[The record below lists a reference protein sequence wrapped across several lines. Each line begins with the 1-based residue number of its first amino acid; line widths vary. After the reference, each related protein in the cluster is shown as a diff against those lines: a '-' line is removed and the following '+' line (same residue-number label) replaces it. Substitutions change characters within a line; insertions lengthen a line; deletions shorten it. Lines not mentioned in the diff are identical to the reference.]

1 MSIKFIEYMS
11 NHTTTTRSNQAQPGA
26 DWVAVVQKKVEALR
40 YGVVQVVVH
49 EGRVVQIECTEKVR
63 IDRPERDDE

>member
-1 MSIKFIEYMS
+1 M
-11 NHTTTTRSNQAQPGA
+11 NHRPTQKHAATVNPAE
-26 DWVAVVQKKVEALR
+26 DWLAVVRQRVSALR

-63 IDRPERDDE
+63 LDKPGRDDE

>member
-1 MSIKFIEYMS
+1 MSDRPIQKHAGPVNPE
-11 NHTTTTRSNQAQPGA
+11 A
-26 DWVAVVQKKVEALR
+26 DWLAVVRQRVSALR

-63 IDRPERDDE
+63 LDKPGRDDE

>member
-1 MSIKFIEYMS
+1 MS
-11 NHTTTTRSNQAQPGA
+11 NHTTPTRSNQAQPGA
-26 DWVAVVQKKVEALR
+26 DWVAVVQQKVEALR

-63 IDRPERDDE
+63 IDRPERDGE

>member
-11 NHTTTTRSNQAQPGA
+11 SHTTPKQTNVVQSGT

-63 IDRPERDDE
+63 IDRPERDGE

>member
-1 MSIKFIEYMS
+1 V
-11 NHTTTTRSNQAQPGA
+11 T
-26 DWVAVVQKKVEALR
+26 VVQEKVAALR

-63 IDRPERDDE
+63 IDRAEREEQ

>member
-1 MSIKFIEYMS
+1 MS
-11 NHTTTTRSNQAQPGA
+11 NRTTQKHAGPVNPEE
-26 DWVAVVQKKVEALR
+26 DWLAVVRQRVSALR

-63 IDRPERDDE
+63 LDKPGRDDE